1 MTGEPPAGGWR
12 VGVGNPYEPDQLLAV
27 VALTDHGIATSSRL
41 IRRWSVGGAPRH
53 HLLDPCTGDSLETG
67 LDSVTVVAR
76 DAWMAEILTKAAFVA
91 GPSEAMALIAARGGA
106 GLLVESAERIVAA
119 GEFAAFF
126 APLDREPVLCG
137 ATR

>member
-1 MTGEPPAGGWR
+1 VTGEPPAGGWR

-27 VALTDHGIATSSRL
+27 VALTDHGIATRL

-76 DAWMAEILTKAAFVA
+76 DAWIAEILTKAAFVA
-91 GPSEAMALIAARGGA
+91 GPSEAMGLITARGGA
-106 GLLVESAERIVAA
+106 GLLVESPDRIVAA

-126 APLDREPVLCG
+126 AAPDRAPVLCG
-137 ATR
+137 ATQ